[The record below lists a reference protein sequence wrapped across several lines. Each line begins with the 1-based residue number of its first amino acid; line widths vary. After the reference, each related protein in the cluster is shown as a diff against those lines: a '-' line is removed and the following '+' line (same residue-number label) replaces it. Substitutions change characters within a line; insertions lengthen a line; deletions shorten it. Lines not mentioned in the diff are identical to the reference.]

1 MKKYFALVFCG
12 LLLPQLHAQI
22 KTTINSSAK
31 TAMTKSGSD
40 YYRVV
45 VKGFTCNRETADDML
60 ERDGKRDEI
69 YLTSFSY
76 MVNVIGNALPSTAIR
91 TKSKLFG
98 DINGRGP

>member
-12 LLLPQLHAQI
+12 LLLSQLHAQI

-31 TAMTKSGSD
+31 TVMTKGGAD

-45 VKGFTCNRETADDML
+45 AKGFICNRETNDDML

-69 YLTSFSY
+69 YLASTSVWLFHASNFS
-76 MVNVIGNALPSTAIR
+76 
-91 TKSKLFG
+91 
-98 DINGRGP
+98 